1 MTLWLYAVSIHT
13 KITVRYTYIVQTLQQ
28 NCSSPTVS
36 RFLSPYSLHLAA
48 GGWQNSTPLE
58 NGVFQ
63 HVSICCVGSG
73 AQEEGK
79 LWRDSPLAMLQQCT
93 LMCEAAISQKRAI
106 WAGEWVAHAT
116 VTHEHLHWQSEALRL
131 LFCFF
136 SPGSTTFSCSLLLVL
151 SSPLHSQCILH
162 IQQARLTH
170 KCSSA
175 PFFMHGMGPQRFKVL
190 DYSDAYLQCFF
201 SFFPCFRGGLKTLK
215 TFFV

>member
-93 LMCEAAISQKRAI
+93 LMCEAAISQKELPEL
-106 WAGEWVAHAT
+106 GSEWHMPQWPMNICTGRVRP
-116 VTHEHLHWQSEALRL
+116 W
-131 LFCFF
+131 
-136 SPGSTTFSCSLLLVL
+136 G
-151 SSPLHSQCILH
+151 
-162 IQQARLTH
+162 
-170 KCSSA
+170 CSSA
-175 PFFMHGMGPQRFKVL
+175 SSALAAPPFPVL
-190 DYSDAYLQCFF
+190 CS
-201 SFFPCFRGGLKTLK
+201 
-215 TFFV
+215 